1 MSSFPWN
8 NDEVQASKKATKGQ
22 VKSTCPWST
31 DGTKPN
37 PVQRPRKV
45 KPRSVCPWA
54 TDTEL
59 TVKEN
64 IIPQQRTPAP
74 WDDVQSGAG
83 FGGKKKKKAQ
93 SNTSLWQPTS
103 NVDDR
108 FSGNVKFGDHSAA
121 IHGITQANRVAR
133 AKNGS
138 GGNSLEGIF

>member
-8 NDEVQASKKATKGQ
+8 NNEAQVPKQATKGQ

-31 DGTKPN
+31 DGTN
-37 PVQRPRKV
+37 DPVQKPRKV
-45 KPRSVCPWA
+45 NPRSVCPWA
-54 TDTEL
+54 TDAEL

-64 IIPQQRTPAP
+64 VIPQQRMPAP

-83 FGGKKKKKAQ
+83 FGGKKKTKSQ

-108 FSGNVKFGDHSAA
+108 FSSGVKFGDHSAA
-121 IHGITQANRVAR
+121 IRGIAKANREAR
-133 AKNGS
+133 ANNGS
-138 GGNSLEGIF
+138 GGKSLEGIF